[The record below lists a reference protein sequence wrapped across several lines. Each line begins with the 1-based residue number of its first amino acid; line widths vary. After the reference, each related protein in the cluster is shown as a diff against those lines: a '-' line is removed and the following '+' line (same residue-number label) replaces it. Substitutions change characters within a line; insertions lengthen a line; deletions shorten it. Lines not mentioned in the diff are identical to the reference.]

1 MPSRHA
7 SRTTL
12 LLLLFLLLAPL
23 ALASCRS
30 PREEPAAAAKV
41 AGDSTFAAL
50 QQRGHQAMGVDQ
62 YTSSH
67 RFDPLPDGG
76 RIELQR
82 DSVDSAGVAQ
92 IREHLRGIAR
102 AFDAGDFTTPSFV
115 HATDSVPG
123 TRVMTAKRDAISYTF
138 APLPRGG
145 EVRIRTSDPDAV
157 RAVHEFLAFQRG
169 DHRVH

>member
-12 LLLLFLLLAPL
+12 LLLLVLAPL

-30 PREEPAAAAKV
+30 PREQPAAG
-41 AGDSTFAAL
+41 AGDSAFAAL

-123 TRVMTAKRDAISYTF
+123 TRVMAAKRDAISYTF

-145 EVRIRTSDPDAV
+145 EVRIRTSDPGAV